1 MRLISTAGQAP
12 EVGFAEA
19 LSRGLAPDGGL
30 YLPRELTPLPP
41 EAVAGLRGQPLV
53 ETARRLAHHLWGD
66 DLPAPS
72 LDRMVEEALPFE
84 IPLRPLDPSTGL
96 LELFHGP
103 TLAFKDVGARFL
115 ARLLAAT
122 RPPDSPELTV
132 LVATSGD
139 TGGAVADAFWR
150 VAGTRVVVLY
160 PRERVSPLQ
169 ERQIAGLGENVQ
181 ALAVMGSF
189 DDCQRLV
196 KEAFLDP
203 ELAATHT
210 LTSANSISIGRL
222 LPQLFYYFHAW
233 AQLPAGA
240 PPPLF
245 SVPCGNLGNLTAG
258 FLAAR
263 LGLPVAGFVAATNRN
278 DVLPEL
284 LATGV
289 FRPRPS
295 LPTLSNAMDVGH
307 PSNLARLLHLVG
319 GDLGALSRELVA
331 GAWSDDETLEAIR
344 EVDRRFGVVLDP
356 HSAVGWLGLE
366 RARAGRQ
373 EAAYGIVLATAHPGK
388 FPETVEAALG
398 RSVPLPPALEAAAR
412 RPVHAVP
419 LAPELVA
426 LREFLRTAA

>member
-1 MRLISTAGQAP
+1 MRLISTAGGAP
-12 EVGFAEA
+12 EVSLAEA
-19 LSRGLAPDGGL
+19 LARGLAPDGGL
-30 YLPRELTPLPP
+30 YLPSQLPP
-41 EAVAGLRGQPLV
+41 LDPGAVADLKGRPLV

-66 DLPAPS
+66 DLPAAT
-72 LDRMVEEALPFE
+72 LDRMVEDALPFE
-84 IPLRPLDPSTGL
+84 IPLRPLDQSTGI

-115 ARLLAAT
+115 ARLLAVT
-122 RPPDSPELTV
+122 RPPDHPELTV

-160 PRERVSPLQ
+160 PRGRVSPLQ
-169 ERQIAGLGENVQ
+169 ERQIAGLGGNVH
-181 ALAVMGSF
+181 ALAVEGSF

-203 ELAATHT
+203 ELAAAHH

-222 LPQLFYYFHAW
+222 LPQLLYYFHAW
-233 AQLPAGA
+233 AQLPEGA
-240 PPPLF
+240 PLPLF
-245 SVPCGNLGNLTAG
+245 AVPCGNLGNLTAG

-263 LGLPVAGFVAATNRN
+263 LGLPVAGFVAATNSN

-295 LPTLSNAMDVGH
+295 LATLSNAMDVGN

-319 GDLGALSRELVA
+319 GEAEALSRQLIA
-331 GAWSDDETLEAIR
+331 SAWSDVETLEAIR
-344 EVDRRFGVVLDP
+344 EVEGRFGVVLDP

-366 RARAGRQ
+366 RARAGRRD
-373 EAAYGIVLATAHPGK
+373 EVYGIVVATAHPAK
-388 FPETVEAALG
+388 FPATVEAALG
-398 RSVPLPPALEAAAR
+398 RSVPRPPALEAAAR
-412 RPVHAVP
+412 RTVHATP
-419 LAPELVA
+419 LAPELAA